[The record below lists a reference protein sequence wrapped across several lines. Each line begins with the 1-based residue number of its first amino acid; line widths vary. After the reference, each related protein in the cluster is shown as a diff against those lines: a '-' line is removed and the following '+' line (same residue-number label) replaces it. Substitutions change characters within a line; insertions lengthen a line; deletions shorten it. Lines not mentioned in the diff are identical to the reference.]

1 MDQEKFTSQWHHLK
15 DEIKEKWTSL
25 TDDDLLYISGD
36 KSKLIEK
43 LQKRYSLSRDTAEQE
58 IHRKL

>member
-1 MDQEKFTSQWHHLK
+1 MDQEKFKSQWHHLK
-15 DEIKEKWTSL
+15 DEIKEKWAAL
-25 TDDDLLYISGD
+25 TDEDLLYISGD

-43 LQKRYSLSRDTAEQE
+43 LQERYSLPRETAEKE